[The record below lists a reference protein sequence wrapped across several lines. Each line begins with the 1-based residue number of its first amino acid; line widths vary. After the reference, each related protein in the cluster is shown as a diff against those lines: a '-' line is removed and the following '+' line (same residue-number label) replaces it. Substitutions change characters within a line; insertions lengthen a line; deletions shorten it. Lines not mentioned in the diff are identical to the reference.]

1 MAAPTV
7 SLALQALRRRIARRF
22 DDNETGSASG
32 GSASGGA
39 NSGGTLTATGKILR
53 FPSAPSSLLDAEM
66 NHINTTNTVQSNFI
80 QSHSVSG
87 TTATF
92 EVYGSW
98 TAPTSSHTYEIHK
111 LSNSGFTKQEYDD
124 AVNSAIDSVVDGYW
138 TDSDAA
144 LYGIQN
150 GASGVAAGQPRR
162 EYPIPP
168 SLNYLYNVSYLDVPT
183 GASNP
188 SQNADTTRSFAN
200 ATASRGVWQSFK
212 VANTGYYEWLSVTL
226 AQVGTVT
233 GDTLR
238 AYLYSTSSSLP
249 NAQLTNGLSDAYT
262 ISNIPDRNTT
272 ICLRFSPPVH
282 LTAGTTYAW
291 FIERTSGSVDAS
303 NYFTITEDTG
313 NSYGEG
319 TAGLYN
325 GSTFSA
331 ISASDFT
338 FSLFPASTNWQV
350 LAPKTGWQ
358 YRRIGS
364 DVLYIPGSFYDGTP
378 IRVAGGTAIAEVSA
392 ETDTV
397 PIRPEYVEAKAIV
410 YLLGSKTAASYGSNY
425 GAAARLWAE
434 PILAQPR
441 PTRAL
446 PPNAVIVRG

>member
-32 GSASGGA
+32 GSAAGGT

-53 FPSAPSSLLDAEM
+53 FPSAPSSLLDAEL
-66 NHINTTNTVQSNFI
+66 NHINSTNTVQSNFI

-138 TDSDAA
+138 TDSDSVLFGAEK
-144 LYGIQN
+144 GGQN
-150 GASGVAAGQPRR
+150 QMAGQPRV
-162 EYPIPP
+162 EYPVP
-168 SLNYLYNVSYLDVPT
+168 SGLNYIYNVFYLHAPPT
-183 GASNP
+183 TSSNL
-188 SQNADTTRSFAN
+188 STMNTTRSFGK
-200 ATASRGVWQSFK
+200 TTGPSRLAQGFK
-212 VANTGYYEWLSVTL
+212 VGTTGYYEWVSV
-226 AQVGTVT
+226 AVRKVGSPTDNLVLTVMTNSSGVASGT
-233 GDTLR
+233 GVTDG
-238 AYLYSTSSSLP
+238 TSDNYDGASLEERIRYAP
-249 NAQLTNGLSDAYT
+249 IRL
-262 ISNIPDRNTT
+262 
-272 ICLRFSPPVH
+272 SPPVL
-282 LTAGTTYAW
+282 LTQGTQYHWSLT
-291 FIERTSGSVDAS
+291 RSGSTSDT
-303 NYFTITEDTG
+303 NYYELAEDTDG
-313 NSYGEG
+313 GYGDGVAQTYSGSY
-319 TAGLYN
+319 TAVSG
-325 GSTFSA
+325 
-331 ISASDFT
+331 SDFC
-338 FSLFPASTNWQV
+338 FAVFPASTNWQV

-378 IRVAGGTAIAEVSA
+378 IRVAGGAAIAEISA

-446 PPNAVIVRG
+446 PPNAVIVRA